1 MAKLRVHELARELNM
16 TNKVLLD
23 KLQAMDLPTPVRSH
37 MSSLEDDVVAMVK
50 ASLVRPK
57 TKSVEE
63 KRIGTTVIR
72 RRKKP
77 VRTPAPGPQDAEK
90 PVETSA
96 QDEELVEAP
105 AVETAEGPAVVKESV
120 SQEPVAKD
128 KPAAAEPPAP
138 VQVKE
143 EPKPQ
148 TPKKVAKAP
157 VESKAR
163 IISKPEPEQPVE
175 PVAERS
181 AAPEKSVEPKVEPVA
196 EKSAVPEKSVEKEA
210 APAQIEDTP
219 SKEAEIPAATTKV
232 EKDVP
237 EAEIMATAEAKTE
250 LAPEE
255 EKTPASP
262 DAIIATPPEELA
274 VQEPDLPKEA
284 QKPEADQPEA
294 KATVPGKP
302 EDSKVQEP
310 QEISQE
316 PAKDAAKPAKA
327 KKKKKRETAAKIIS
341 LPTKPVEPVV
351 PPAARPKPA
360 AAATPGPGAPKA
372 PQEPG
377 ADPSAALAKKEK
389 RKKKGR
395 RDGVVVDEEA
405 DSKFFKKKIS
415 FRKKAVVE
423 GADLYDKTPGKTR
436 KGKRGQKVQYVK
448 PQKTLTTTPKAIKRR
463 IKIDE
468 AIAVADL
475 AKRMGIKAAELIKA
489 LMGMGIMATV
499 NQMLDFDTAVLL
511 ASEFEYEVERANFEE
526 ETVLRAAEDAPDTLL
541 TRPPVVT
548 IMGHV
553 DHGKTSLLDA
563 IRESNVT
570 GGEAGG
576 ITQHIGAY
584 LVDSP
589 KGRIAFLDTP
599 GHEAFTAMRARGAQ
613 VTDIV
618 VLVVAADD
626 GVMPQTVEAVNHS
639 KAAGVPI
646 IVAVN
651 KMDKEGAD
659 PDRVMRELADH
670 GLVPED
676 WGGDT
681 IFVHVSAKKKTGIN
695 SLLEMILLQA
705 EVLEL
710 QANPDKLARGHVVEA
725 KVDPGRGP
733 VATVLVLEGTLH
745 AGDVVVC
752 GIHYGKVRA
761 MYNEKRQPLDEAGPA
776 FPAEILGLSGVP
788 MAGDEIIA
796 VSDEKVA
803 KQVSSHRAQKQR
815 ATELA
820 KTSKLSLDNLFDQ
833 MQAGDV
839 KDLNLIIKADVQG
852 SIEALRESL
861 EKLSGDEVKIHVIH
875 SATGTVLESDVALA
889 GVSNA
894 IIVAFNVRPSPKVS
908 DMAADEHVD
917 IRFYD
922 IIYNAINEIK
932 DAIVGM
938 MASTYKEHVTGRAE
952 VRDTFT
958 IPKVGTIAGSYVTD
972 GKVERGSKARLL
984 RDGVVIFDGKLA
996 SLRRFK
1002 DDVKEVATGYEC
1014 GIGIENFND
1023 IKLGDVIEFYYLE
1036 EIKPVLK

>member
-16 TNKVLLD
+16 TNKVLLE

-37 MSSLEDDVVAMVK
+37 MSSLEDDVVALVK

-57 TKSVEE
+57 VKSVEE
-63 KRIGTTVIR
+63 KRIGSTVIR
-72 RRKKP
+72 RRKKSDRSLVSGP
-77 VRTPAPGPQDAEK
+77 EELEDSTEDLEDESVEDPASEKAMETTARQASTPEEAPAEDISPEESTMAAEEIEDLSVSETPAPKAKEDPSVGPK
-90 PVETSA
+90 
-96 QDEELVEAP
+96 
-105 AVETAEGPAVVKESV
+105 
-120 SQEPVAKD
+120 AK
-128 KPAAAEPPAP
+128 KTP
-138 VQVKE
+138 VQASSK
-143 EPKPQ
+143 
-148 TPKKVAKAP
+148 
-157 VESKAR
+157 SKAR
-163 IISKPEPEQPVE
+163 IISRPEPEKPVE
-175 PVAERS
+175 PT
-181 AAPEKSVEPKVEPVA
+181 VEPVA
-196 EKSAVPEKSVEKEA
+196 EKAVSPEKPVESKPVSAETKDTPPKPIVENEVQAKVVEESSAPILEAKEA
-210 APAQIEDTP
+210 ST
-219 SKEAEIPAATTKV
+219 
-232 EKDVP
+232 VP
-237 EAEIMATAEAKTE
+237 EAKEPTEEQTRTMAPAE
-250 LAPEE
+250 
-255 EKTPASP
+255 
-262 DAIIATPPEELA
+262 
-274 VQEPDLPKEA
+274 
-284 QKPEADQPEA
+284 PEAPVEA
-294 KATVPGKP
+294 GETSLDEQAAT
-302 EDSKVQEP
+302 
-310 QEISQE
+310 SQE
-316 PAKDAAKPAKA
+316 LQEADKDSPKPAKA
-327 KKKKKRETAAKIIS
+327 KKKKKKETAAKIIS
-341 LPTKPVEPVV
+341 LPTRPVAPII
-351 PPAARPKPA
+351 PPAARPKPGPA
-360 AAATPGPGAPKA
+360 AGPSVRPSSGPAKPAAPSPGDATA
-372 PQEPG
+372 EAQ
-377 ADPSAALAKKEK
+377 AALAKKEK
-389 RKKKGR
+389 RKKKGK
-395 RDGVVVDEEA
+395 RDGVVAVVEEET
-405 DSKFFKKKIS
+405 DPKFFKKKIS
-415 FRKKAVVE
+415 FRKKEVVE
-423 GADLYDKTPGKTR
+423 GADLYDKAPGKLR
-436 KGKRGQKVQYVK
+436 KGKRGQKAQYVK
-448 PQKTLTTTPKAIKRR
+448 PGKTLATTPKAIKRR
-463 IKIDE
+463 IKIDD

-475 AKRMGIKAAELIKA
+475 AKRMGVKAVQLIKS
-489 LMGMGIMATV
+489 LMAMGIMTTV

-526 ETVLRAAEDAPDTLL
+526 EALLRAAEDAPETLL

-584 LVDSP
+584 LVETP
-589 KGRIAFLDTP
+589 KGKIAFLDTP

-659 PDRVMRELADH
+659 PERIMRELSDR
-670 GLVPED
+670 GLAPED

-681 IFVHVSAKKKTGIN
+681 IFVYVSAKKKTGID

-710 QANPDKLARGHVVEA
+710 QANPNKLARGHVVEA
-725 KVDPGRGP
+725 RVDPGRGP
-733 VATVLVLEGTLH
+733 LATVLIQEGTLH

-752 GIHYGKVRA
+752 GIQYGKVRA
-761 MYNEKRQPLDEAGPA
+761 MYNEKHKPLDEAGPA
-776 FPAEILGLSGVP
+776 CPAEILGLSGVP

-796 VSDEKVA
+796 VTDEKVA
-803 KQVSSHRAQKQR
+803 KQISSHRAQKQR

-820 KTSKLSLDNLFDQ
+820 TTSKLSLENLFDQ
-833 MQAGDV
+833 MQAGEV

-852 SIEALRESL
+852 SIEAVRESL
-861 EKLSGDEVKIHVIH
+861 EKLSGAEVKINVIH

-889 GVSNA
+889 AVSNA
-894 IIVAFNVRPSPKVS
+894 IIVAFNVRPTPKVS
-908 DMAADEHVD
+908 DMAAEEHVD
-917 IRFYD
+917 IRYYD

-938 MASTYKEHVTGRAE
+938 MASTYKEHVSGRAE

-972 GKVERGSKARLL
+972 GKIERGSKARLL

>member
-37 MSSLEDDVVAMVK
+37 MSSLDDDVVALVK

-57 TKSVEE
+57 AKSVVE

-72 RRKKP
+72 RRKK
-77 VRTPAPGPQDAEK
+77 VVKPAEGGPE
-90 PVETSA
+90 
-96 QDEELVEAP
+96 
-105 AVETAEGPAVVKESV
+105 ETAKPEEGAEEGVQEMDAAQESV
-120 SQEPVAKD
+120 SAPE
-128 KPAAAEPPAP
+128 AE
-138 VQVKE
+138 
-143 EPKPQ
+143 
-148 TPKKVAKAP
+148 KAP
-157 VESKAR
+157 
-163 IISKPEPEQPVE
+163 
-175 PVAERS
+175 
-181 AAPEKSVEPKVEPVA
+181 EPVA
-196 EKSAVPEKSVEKEA
+196 EKAPEPQKA
-210 APAQIEDTP
+210 APAAEEPKAEEGAPAPEKAAPVQAKEEPEEAPQAEAKPAPPKKVDVTPPGDKAKIIAKPEPPQPAEPEPPKEEPAPVELPEEKQAVSAKAADTPAEPQEEPEAKPEIKAEAKAEEEAPEKPAEEPKAKEEQKAAPEDSKEEPKAEEPAQPAEDEKAEEKAKAPEEKEPAKSQEPQAAKEP
-219 SKEAEIPAATTKV
+219 SKEA
-232 EKDVP
+232 
-237 EAEIMATAEAKTE
+237 
-250 LAPEE
+250 
-255 EKTPASP
+255 
-262 DAIIATPPEELA
+262 
-274 VQEPDLPKEA
+274 PKP
-284 QKPEADQPEA
+284 K
-294 KATVPGKP
+294 G
-302 EDSKVQEP
+302 
-310 QEISQE
+310 
-316 PAKDAAKPAKA
+316 
-327 KKKKKRETAAKIIS
+327 KKKKKKETAAKIIS
-341 LPTKPVEPVV
+341 LPTRPVEPVV
-351 PPAARPKPA
+351 PPASRQKPA
-360 AAATPGPGAPKA
+360 PQSPAGPGGPGGPGGPPQPRA
-372 PQEPG
+372 PQDLG
-377 ADPSAALAKKEK
+377 GDPAAKKEK

-395 RDGVVVDEEA
+395 RDGGTTEET

-423 GADLYDKTPGKTR
+423 GADLYDKTPGKLR
-436 KGKRGQKVQYVK
+436 KGKKGGKAQPVRQ
-448 PQKTLTTTPKAIKRR
+448 QKTQTTTPKAIKRR

-475 AKRMGIKAAELIKA
+475 AKRLGIKAAELIKN

-499 NQMLDFDTAVLL
+499 NQMLDYDTAVLL
-511 ASEFEYEVERANFEE
+511 AAEFGYEVEKANFEE
-526 ETVLRAAEDAPDTLL
+526 ETVLKAEEDAPETLSN
-541 TRPPVVT
+541 RPPVVT

-589 KGRIAFLDTP
+589 RGRIAFLDTP

-618 VLVVAADD
+618 ILVVAADD

-659 PDRVMRELADH
+659 PDRVMRELSDH

-681 IFVHVSAKKKTGIN
+681 IFVQVSAKQRQGLDD
-695 SLLEMILLQA
+695 LLEMVLLQA

-733 VATVLVLEGTLH
+733 VATVLIQEGTLH

-761 MYNEKRQPLDEAGPA
+761 MYNEKRQPLDAAGPA
-776 FPAEILGLSGVP
+776 CPAEILGLSGVP

-796 VSDEKVA
+796 VDDEKVA

-820 KTSKLSLDNLFDQ
+820 KSSKLSLDNLFDQ
-833 MQAGDV
+833 MQAGNV

-861 EKLSGDEVKIHVIH
+861 EKLSGDEVKIHVVH
-875 SATGTVLESDVALA
+875 AATGTVLESDVALA
-889 GVSNA
+889 AVSNA

-908 DMAADEHVD
+908 DMAAEEHVD

-932 DAIVGM
+932 DAIVGLM
-938 MASTYKEHVTGRAE
+938 ESTYKEHVSGRAE

-958 IPKVGTIAGSYVTD
+958 IPKVGTIAGCYVTD
-972 GKVERGSKARLL
+972 GKVERHNQVRLL
-984 RDGVVIFDGKLA
+984 RDGVVIFDGKLS

-1014 GIGIENFND
+1014 GMGIENFND
-1023 IKLGDVIEFYYLE
+1023 IKIGDVLELYYLE